1 MSNYSIPYHDV
12 DILIPAQKFEIKFS
26 YTSSQMPNFIDS
38 MVMRLLRI
46 SPMSVKNIA
55 NFLGMNQ

>member
-26 YTSSQMPNFIDS
+26 YTSSQMPKFIDS
-38 MVMRLLRI
+38 MIMRLLRGYE
-46 SPMSVKNIA
+46 SKRVTDSFRSTNYK
-55 NFLGMNQ
+55 